1 MVKGSNPSSSSQ
13 PSRSEAWSVCLASFS
28 GNHLATSCPRVRLPG
43 SAVIYKRGKSWRV
56 IVYLGRDPMTG
67 KQLRKSGSAPTRA
80 AAKLLEARLVT
91 EAAAGQYRGDRKRT
105 VAELL
110 DRWFEWRQGVRPIS
124 PRTVDNNRRDMDWFI
139 LPVLGK
145 RPVARLDAATLDR
158 FYAQLGKQGGKNGQP
173 LAPQHRPRG
182 SRHSL
187 GCASA
192 GHCLGLDHPEPGP
205 ARLSTR
211 R

>member
-1 MVKGSNPSSSSQ
+1 M
-13 PSRSEAWSVCLASFS
+13 
-28 GNHLATSCPRVRLPG
+28 
-43 SAVIYKRGKSWRV
+43 
-56 IVYLGRDPMTG
+56 
-67 KQLRKSGSAPTRA
+67 
-80 AAKLLEARLVT
+80 
-91 EAAAGQYRGDRKRT
+91 
-105 VAELL
+105 AELL